1 MNKFLMIK
9 EEIEY
14 IDNIICDNS
23 IFENNL
29 MIDNLFRIREDIGVI
44 LEILD
49 DLIVDEEN
57 FAKNTIYISN
67 GFHGR
72 YNDE

>member
-1 MNKFLMIK
+1 MSKFLAIK

-14 IDNIICDNS
+14 IDNIICDNTV
-23 IFENNL
+23 FENNI
-29 MIDNLFRIREDIGVI
+29 MIDNLFRIREDIESI

-57 FAKNTIYISN
+57 FIKNTNYIRN
-67 GFHGR
+67 GFNKR
-72 YNDE
+72 YDD

>member
-1 MNKFLMIK
+1 MSKFLAIK

-23 IFENNL
+23 VFENNI
-29 MIDNLFRIREDIGVI
+29 MIDNLFRIREDIESI

-57 FAKNTIYISN
+57 FIKNTNYIRN
-67 GFHGR
+67 GFNKR
-72 YNDE
+72 YDD